1 MPHIPDYIR
10 WRGDIPFEHDPLNE
24 VDNLIFCL
32 LSYVDLEGAV
42 PQDFKHSVTL
52 AEAAKT
58 YFLTHD
64 PKDERPLGLIVPRQI
79 VDMFRQ
85 MADAPR
91 YRELKLCGYVNEI
104 SPERQVQF
112 SALTIHLPGGVWFVA
127 VRGTDDTIVGW
138 REDFNLSWMEEVPA
152 QRMTAD
158 YLDALPLTKRARLY
172 VGGHSKGGNL
182 AVWGA
187 VHASPQTRAQME
199 RVYSNDGPGF
209 SEGFLQSEAY
219 RSLADRILYL
229 VPQSSL
235 VGLLLS
241 QDERQTRTVVR
252 SSQLGIFQHNGLSWE
267 ILGGSFVRAEGLSGR
282 GKHNDSVVRS
292 RIDGMTA
299 EERRHLTEI
308 FFGVLESTGAQT
320 LTELDQSALRNGAV
334 MLHAVNELDRESK
347 DMALY
352 LIGKLFNIKPLE
364 ETYRQGSRR
373 VRVELGWT
381 LGKKN

>member
-10 WRGDIPFEHDPLNE
+10 WRGDIPFANDPVNE

-32 LSYVDLEGAV
+32 LSYVELEGAV
-42 PQDFKHSVTL
+42 PGDFKHSVTV

-58 YFLTHD
+58 YFLSHD

-91 YRELKLCGYVNEI
+91 YRDVKLCGYVNEI
-104 SPERQVQF
+104 DREKQVQF
-112 SALTIHLPGGVWFVA
+112 AALTIKLPNNTWFVA
-127 VRGTDDTIVGW
+127 VRGTDDTVVGW
-138 REDFNLSWMEEVPA
+138 REDFNLSWMDEVPA
-152 QRMTAD
+152 QRMTAA
-158 YLDALPLTKRARLY
+158 YLDALPLTKKARLY

-187 VHASPQTRAQME
+187 VHAAPHVRERME
-199 RVYSNDGPGF
+199 TIYSNDGPGF
-209 SEGFLQSEAY
+209 TEGFLQSESY
-219 RSLADRILYL
+219 RTLADRIVYL

-241 QDERQTRTVVR
+241 HDEKQQRHIIR

-267 ILGGSFVRAEGLSGR
+267 VMGGTFVRAERLSGR
-282 GKHNDSVVRS
+282 GKRNDSVVS
-292 RIDGMTA
+292 ARIEGMTA
-299 EERRHLTEI
+299 EERRHLTEL
-308 FFGVLESTGAQT
+308 FFGVLESTGAKT
-320 LTELDQSALRNGAV
+320 LTELNQSALRNGAA
-334 MLHAVNELDRESK
+334 MLRAVNDLDRESK

-352 LIGKLFNIKPLE
+352 LIGKLFNIRPLA
-364 ETYRQGSRR
+364 ETYRQGAPR
-373 VRVELGWT
+373 VRVEFGWT
-381 LGKKN
+381 LGK